1 MILDSDKP
9 YMSISKKYLEALKTI
24 EGWTT
29 VSDWAIKVGDLYPD
43 ILEKANKEAENQK
56 TDTTGIRELAARISS
71 NISRGAYAGHLEI
84 DESERPRKIRFLN
97 EQEADLL
104 VNKEMEDDL
113 APLTRSQKI
122 KQAESNFTTK
132 EKYRMTEFETII
144 SQLRSFFNLDF
155 ELEHAKAILNPSDP
169 GLHHPDN
176 IQLLL
181 KSHNRMKSSKNWD
194 RFTLEEQLEYIKA
207 AVRLQKLV
215 SDKMKIDLEEEVIN
229 QIFER
234 LKLIY

>member
-1 MILDSDKP
+1 
-9 YMSISKKYLEALKTI
+9 MSITKKYLDALKTI

-29 VSDWAIKVGDLYPD
+29 VSDWAIKVGELYPD
-43 ILEKANKEAENQK
+43 ILDKANKEAENQK
-56 TDTTGIRELAARISS
+56 NDTTGIRELAARISS
-71 NISRGAYAGHLEI
+71 NISRGAYAGKLEI
-84 DESERPRKIRFLN
+84 DESERPRKIRFLS
-97 EQEADLL
+97 EQEADIL

-113 APLTRSQKI
+113 APLTRSQRI
-122 KQAESNFTTK
+122 KQDESAFTTK
-132 EKYRMTEFETII
+132 DKYRMTEFETII

-155 ELEHAKAILNPSDP
+155 ELEHAKAILNPTDP
-169 GLHHPDN
+169 GSHHPDN

-181 KSHNRMKSSKNWD
+181 KSHNRMKSSSNWE
-194 RFTLEEQLEYIKA
+194 RFSLEEQIEYIQA

>member
-1 MILDSDKP
+1 
-9 YMSISKKYLEALKTI
+9 MSITKKYLDALKTI

-29 VSDWAIKVGDLYPD
+29 VSDWAIKVGELYPD
-43 ILEKANKEAENQK
+43 ILDKANKEAENQK
-56 TDTTGIRELAARISS
+56 NDTTGIRELAARISS
-71 NISRGAYAGHLEI
+71 NISRGAYAGKLEI
-84 DESERPRKIRFLN
+84 DESERPRKIRFLS
-97 EQEADLL
+97 EQEADIL

-122 KQAESNFTTK
+122 KQDELSFTTK
-132 EKYRMTEFETII
+132 DKYRMTEFETII

-155 ELEHAKAILNPSDP
+155 ELEHAKAIFNPTDP
-169 GLHHPDN
+169 GSHHPDN

-181 KSHNRMKSSKNWD
+181 KSHNRMKSSSNWE
-194 RFTLEEQLEYIKA
+194 RFTLEEQIEYIKA